1 MYAPHTP
8 RNPAP
13 RLNAKYF
20 ARCECSVGAD
30 GNPPAKDCEASFLL
44 LERGASSPL
53 RDPVEKRPFGA
64 EIIARLAFSKCI
76 WLNFGHG
83 KNKDLDQG
91 FLIGVGENL

>member
-30 GNPPAKDCEASFLL
+30 GNPPAKDCEASLD
-44 LERGASSPL
+44 RGASAPL
-53 RDPVEKRPFGA
+53 RRLMRIAKRRCRGTA
-64 EIIARLAFSKCI
+64 ERLLRSE
-76 WLNFGHG
+76 G
-83 KNKDLDQG
+83 
-91 FLIGVGENL
+91 